1 MLKQTQA
8 LLGGT
13 LVGLLLSLAGDDARA
28 QFQPPANSLMVEE
41 EGKLEGMQG
50 AVLAFR
56 DSKQELWLLQV
67 APQSKV
73 TIAGE
78 AKLPYLRQGMTVEL
92 TAKIDEEAAIADP
105 IAEIDVI
112 NGKGRLTMG
121 LFDPADGEDAKAVR
135 NPEPGE
141 YRVRGR
147 LTSVKDGALEITA
160 GRLKLT
166 GKAAD
171 DLKVILAVDD
181 PSLAKAGDA
190 MKVKIWHLDGGKPN
204 PTLQQP
210 GRALAEEVSIT
221 LSEPPV
227 ANKRGR

>member
-8 LLGGT
+8 LLSGA
-13 LVGLLLSLAGDDARA
+13 LVGLVLSLAGDDARA

-41 EGKLEGMQG
+41 EGKLVGYQG
-50 AVLAFR
+50 GVLAFR

-67 APQSKV
+67 NPQTKV
-73 TIAGE
+73 SIVGE
-78 AKLPYLRQGMTVEL
+78 ADLAYLKPGMTVEL

-105 IAEIDVI
+105 IAEIEVI
-112 NGKGRLTMG
+112 NAKGRLTMG
-121 LFDPADGEDAKAVR
+121 LFNPADGDDAKAVR
-135 NPEPGE
+135 NPTPGE
-141 YRVRGR
+141 YRVRGKI
-147 LTSVKDGALEITA
+147 TGVKDGEIDIAA
-160 GRLKLT
+160 GRLKIS

-181 PSLAKAGDA
+181 ASLAKADDA
-190 MKVKIWHLDGGKPN
+190 MKVKIWHLDNGKPN

-221 LSEPPV
+221 LANPPV

>member
-73 TIAGE
+73 SITGE
-78 AKLPYLRQGMTVEL
+78 ADLAYLRPGLTVEL

-105 IAEIDVI
+105 ITEIEVI
-112 NGKGRLTMG
+112 NAKGRLTMG
-121 LFDPADGEDAKAVR
+121 LFDPAAGDDAKAVR
-135 NPEPGE
+135 NPAPGE
-141 YRVRGR
+141 YRVRGKITR
-147 LTSVKDGALEITA
+147 AKDGELDIAA

-171 DLKVILAVDD
+171 DLKVILAIDD

-210 GRALAEEVSIT
+210 GRAMAEDVSIT